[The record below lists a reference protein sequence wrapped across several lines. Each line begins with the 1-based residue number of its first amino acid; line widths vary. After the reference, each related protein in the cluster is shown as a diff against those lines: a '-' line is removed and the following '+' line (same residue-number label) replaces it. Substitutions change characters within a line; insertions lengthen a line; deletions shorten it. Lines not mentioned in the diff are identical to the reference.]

1 MLATQSKTR
10 LFVGLLLAVATF
22 ALYSPAIGH
31 PFLLEADDYCY
42 VTHNQHIQ
50 TGSFWNMLAW
60 AATSYDCANWHPLT
74 WLSHSLDFRFFAL
87 NPHGHHFTSV
97 LFHVL
102 NVLVLF
108 VLLAKATGAVG
119 RSAVAAGLFA
129 VHPLNVESVVW
140 VAERK
145 TVLSIFLFLIALG
158 AYGWYARRPSV
169 RRYILLVMLFV
180 LALAAKPL
188 VITFPCVLL
197 LLDFWPLQR
206 IRGLSD
212 VSKQRLTGGA
222 DKPAGD
228 PRPRSPSPVFA
239 VSPVPLSRL
248 VAEKVPLFALSCASA
263 VVTVLAQSSYGAT
276 HGVPFRLRLENA
288 IYSYAMYVRKAFW
301 PARLALF
308 YPHFC
313 GSLAGWKLVGAT
325 LLLLVVSGCA
335 LQGRKSRPYLTT
347 GWLWFLGTL
356 VPMIGVIQV
365 GWQAMADRYAYLPLI
380 GVFAMVAWAAAD
392 WLESRRVSLWKRM
405 GAAAIVLLG
414 LALLT
419 SRQIQYWRS
428 SYDLWSH
435 EVNVTEENGV
445 SEEGLG
451 FALVASGRTEE
462 GLAHLRK
469 ATRITFFYYPLRWK
483 LATVLAR
490 SGHTDEAIAE
500 YETVIPQVSDA
511 SRLGRLHQELGQL
524 YRDKGNYPKA
534 EANYQQAA
542 RIDAHELS
550 PKDGTATFEW
560 QESYLC
566 DASGEGHFQLGQLF
580 RQVHRIPEARDAYQ
594 QALKINPRLT
604 QARQALEALGEGNQ

>member
-1 MLATQSKTR
+1 MLATHRWTKP
-10 LFVGLLLAVATF
+10 LVGLLLAVATF

-31 PFLLEADDYCY
+31 PFLVEADDFCY
-42 VTHNQHIQ
+42 VIHNQHIQ
-50 TGSFWNMLAW
+50 TGPVWNMLAW

-74 WLSHSLDFRFFAL
+74 WVSHSLDFRFFAL

-97 LFHVL
+97 LLHVL
-102 NVLVLF
+102 NVLLLF
-108 VLLAKATGAVG
+108 VVLAKATGAVG
-119 RSAVAAGLFA
+119 RSAVVAGLFA
-129 VHPLNVESVVW
+129 MHPLNVESVVW

-145 TVLSIFLFLIALG
+145 TVLSVFLFLIALG
-158 AYGWYARRPSV
+158 AYGWYARCPSV
-169 RRYILLVMLFV
+169 RRYIPLVMLFV

-197 LLDFWPLQR
+197 LLDFWPLRR

-212 VSKQRLTGGA
+212 FSKQGPTSGA
-222 DKPAGD
+222 DEPAGD
-228 PRPRSPSPVFA
+228 PRPRSPAPVFA
-239 VSPVPLSRL
+239 VSPVPLWHL

-263 VVTVLAQSSYGAT
+263 VITVLAQGSYGAM

-288 IYSYAMYVRKAFW
+288 IYSYAMYVRKGFW
-301 PARLALF
+301 PARLAVF
-308 YPHFC
+308 YPHVC
-313 GSLAGWKLVGAT
+313 GTLTGWKLMGAT
-325 LLLLVVSGCA
+325 LLLLVVSGWA
-335 LQGRKSRPYLTT
+335 IQGWKSRPYLTT

-380 GVFAMVAWAAAD
+380 GVFVMVVWAAAD
-392 WLESRRVSLWKRM
+392 WLESRRVSLWQGM
-405 GAAAIVLLG
+405 GAAAIVLLA

-419 SRQIQYWRS
+419 SRQIWYWRS

-445 SEEGLG
+445 GEEDLGL
-451 FALVASGRTEE
+451 ALVASGRTEE

-469 ATRITFFYYPLRWK
+469 ATQITFFYYLFRWK
-483 LATVLAR
+483 LAAVLAS

-524 YRDKGNYPKA
+524 YKDKGNYLKA
-534 EANYQQAA
+534 ENYQQAA
-542 RIDAHELS
+542 SIDAHELS
-550 PKDGTATFEW
+550 PKNGTTTFDW

-580 RQVHRIPEARDAYQ
+580 GHVHRIPEARDAYR

-604 QARQALEALGEGNQ
+604 QARQALDALGEGNQ